1 MTVSRNDAVG
11 LPKAELR
18 EAQVSQLQVS
28 QLQASQFQAPL
39 ARQYA
44 RFIAV
49 RVAILVALAA
59 VLALSFLVDVATGTS
74 NLSVSNILRGLVDS
88 ESLSRSQTVILWDVR
103 LPYAVMA
110 VLVGAALG
118 LAGAEMQTVLNNP
131 LASPFTLGVSAA
143 AMLGASVVIV
153 FNILPAWLDQNYGV
167 ALGAFVFAVGS
178 TMLIQALSRLY
189 GATVD
194 TVVLFGIAMVFVLNA
209 LVSLIQFVAEADA
222 LQQVV
227 FWNMGSLTRATW
239 AKIAI
244 VAGVL
249 ALCLPL
255 SMMHVWAMTALRGG
269 EDHARSFGIPVERLR
284 LLVMLRVS
292 LLAAV
297 AVCFVGTIGFIGLV
311 GPHIS
316 RLALGEDH
324 RFYLPGAALAGALVL
339 SLASIASKTL
349 VPGLILPVGIVTS
362 LVGIPLFM
370 ALILTQRR
378 GA

>member
-1 MTVSRNDAVG
+1 MSVSRDVAAAARPQEG
-11 LPKAELR
+11 DSA
-18 EAQVSQLQVS
+18 AG
-28 QLQASQFQAPL
+28 L
-39 ARQYA
+39 ARQYG
-44 RFIAV
+44 RFVAA
-49 RVAILVALAA
+49 RVALLVGLAV
-59 VLALSFLVDVATGTS
+59 VLGISFLADVATGTS
-74 NLSVSNILRGLVDS
+74 SLAAADILRGLFDS
-88 ESLSRSQTVILWDVR
+88 STLTRTQSVILWDVR

-118 LAGAEMQTVLNNP
+118 LAGAEMQTVLNNA

-153 FNILPAWLDQNYGV
+153 FNVVPAWLDQNYGV

-178 TMLIQALSRLY
+178 TLLIQGLSRVY

-209 LVSLIQFVAEADA
+209 LTALIQFIADTDA

-239 AKIAI
+239 DKIAI
-244 VAGVL
+244 VAVVL
-249 ALCLPL
+249 AVCLPL
-255 SMMHVWAMTALRGG
+255 SMTQVWAMTALRGG

-284 LLVMLRVS
+284 LVVMLRVS

-311 GPHIS
+311 GPHIA

-339 SLASIASKTL
+339 SLSSIASKL
-349 VPGLILPVGIVTS
+349 IVPGLILPVGIVTS

-370 ALILTQRR
+370 GLILSQRR
-378 GA
+378 RA